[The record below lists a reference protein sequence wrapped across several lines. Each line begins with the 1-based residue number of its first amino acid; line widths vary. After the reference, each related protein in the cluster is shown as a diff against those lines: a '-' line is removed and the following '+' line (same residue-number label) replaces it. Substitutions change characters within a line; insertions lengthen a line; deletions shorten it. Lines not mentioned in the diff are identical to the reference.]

1 MSLFKIHKGSAS
13 TFGND
18 NNFTNYTQ
26 DGYVY
31 FTPEDGK
38 LYFDTAGD
46 GTTVADIGVNRI
58 PVSADKTDRIHLLNT
73 SYNVESKVY
82 SAHTG
87 TPLEDLLHGFVAAL
101 VINGSNSGEDSF
113 KLNDFEARPLY
124 YQNRTINKNELID
137 KSLVFVV
144 YNATK
149 NGWDCILDSDPEKVY
164 YLEFGGY
171 DNPDYQIDSEN
182 RILTAIIPGYVE
194 ENGTVFYIYSSSGL
208 GNLVG
213 YKLTI
218 NDTYTYNI
226 RGNRNMDV
234 TYEYPL
240 ETWATA
246 RLTLLLEGSYG
257 SKELRIDS
265 IDALMRSGGNIT
277 GVAGYMPADEQ
288 NGIIVGGFALA
299 NESLDGSE
307 TGIAERNAYWW
318 MT

>member
-73 SYNVESKVY
+73 SYNVETKVY

-87 TPLEDLLHGFVAAL
+87 FPLEDLLHGFVAAL
-101 VINGSNSGEDSF
+101 VINGSNVGEDSF
-113 KLNDFEARPLY
+113 KLNDFEAKPLY

-164 YLEFGGY
+164 YLEFDY
-171 DNPDYQIDSEN
+171 DQIDSTN
-182 RILTAIIPGYVE
+182 RTLSATIPGYVE
-194 ENGTVFYIYSSSGL
+194 QNGSVFYIYSTSNL
-208 GNLVG
+208 GNLPG
-213 YKLTI
+213 YKIII
-218 NDTYTYNI
+218 NETYTYSI
-226 RGNRNMDV
+226 HGNRNLDV

-240 ETWATA
+240 ESWATA
-246 RLTLLLEGSYG
+246 RLTLLIDDDYG
-257 SKELRIDS
+257 KGLRIDS

-277 GVAGYMPADEQ
+277 GVAEYMPADE
-288 NGIIVGGFALA
+288 
-299 NESLDGSE
+299 
-307 TGIAERNAYWW
+307 
-318 MT
+318 